1 MSAVAELVLVQ
12 GDITRRRVDV
22 VVNAANRRMRGGGG
36 VDAARL
42 AVATLA
48 TTPVLA
54 VGRIEIVVL
63 GDRERD
69 AVRAALDALPPVGS
83 SQAPAA
89 PPREGATTRDEG
101 TTP

>member
-22 VVNAANRRMRGGGG
+22 AVNAANRRMRGGGG

-42 AVATLA
+42 AVATLT

-54 VGRIEIVVL
+54 VGRVELVVL
-63 GDRERD
+63 GDRECD
-69 AVRAALDALPPVGS
+69 AVRAALDALPVGS